1 MEGEL
6 ERERP
11 RTINQ
16 VGATIMAQVLEEEAL
31 NCIRGLGKKR
41 KGTDWRKDS
50 RNWLWELK
58 REIKGWVRRRYS
70 KLEIQDKEQQSRRD
84 ESGPPDESKGSKRW
98 SAAWHL
104 YTYWSSAGSQ
114 GAGVGKGE
122 ECESPHGRV

>member
-58 REIKGWVRRRYS
+58 REIKGWVAKALLKTGNTR
-70 KLEIQDKEQQSRRD
+70 
-84 ESGPPDESKGSKRW
+84 
-98 SAAWHL
+98 
-104 YTYWSSAGSQ
+104 
-114 GAGVGKGE
+114 
-122 ECESPHGRV
+122 